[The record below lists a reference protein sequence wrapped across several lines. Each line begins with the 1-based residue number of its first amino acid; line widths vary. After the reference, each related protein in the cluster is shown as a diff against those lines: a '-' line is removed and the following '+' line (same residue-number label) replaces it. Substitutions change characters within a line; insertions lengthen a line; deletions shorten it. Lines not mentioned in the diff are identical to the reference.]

1 MCVMFNKH
9 ISRDTLLNEHI
20 NAVEIEK
27 NGEEWHSLS
36 CISDSTDQSVPVN
49 FDMYNR
55 VSITIKNIILYKY
68 FKYQYSFR
76 QNCLVA

>member
-1 MCVMFNKH
+1 MCVMFDKH
-9 ISRDTLLNEHI
+9 ISRDTLLDENI
-20 NAVEIEK
+20 STVEIEK

-55 VSITIKNIILYKY
+55 VSITVNNLALNRY
-68 FKYQYSFR
+68 F
-76 QNCLVA
+76 